1 MHWPYILT
9 LSYFLMKKRK
19 PQSEY
24 FQQSSASADV
34 DHELNDTAVF
44 LLKYKSLKYF
54 QIIRQRI
61 SFCFRIAN
69 FGH

>member
-1 MHWPYILT
+1 
-9 LSYFLMKKRK
+9 MKKRK

-54 QIIRQRI
+54 
-61 SFCFRIAN
+61 
-69 FGH
+69 

>member
-1 MHWPYILT
+1 
-9 LSYFLMKKRK
+9 MKKRK

-54 QIIRQRI
+54 QRI